1 MKRVHEELKPGTYVE
16 VLTKQNEDGQNFS
29 GTIISAAPNAPDT
42 YIVEY
47 QPGLD
52 NGHHPGNELKV
63 IHNLPGQVDN
73 PQEVGGKSKVKSLFQ
88 RNIGHHASILTDKEW
103 KLGGRVLGVEDEFV
117 TLETTESEQILHVVL
132 SKVVCV
138 YFQNR

>member
-16 VLTKQNEDGQNFS
+16 VLTKQDEDGQNFS

-52 NGHHPGNELKV
+52 NGHHSGNELKV
-63 IHNLPGQVDN
+63 IHTLPGHS
-73 PQEVGGKSKVKSLFQ
+73 GK
-88 RNIGHHASILTDKEW
+88 
-103 KLGGRVLGVEDEFV
+103 
-117 TLETTESEQILHVVL
+117 
-132 SKVVCV
+132 
-138 YFQNR
+138 